1 MCQEIVSAVNMPIPR
16 YLSNSKIC
24 QKVPSSKLIFSMQ
37 YANNSID
44 LSIVFKK
51 KPLAYMRIYRHV
63 PKGMLVWLNM
73 RADSVPLHRSK
84 SRTYKLVDCIKDAK
98 FNNRGKLLQSVV
110 LHLRNKQ
117 LTKTNKARLSVVD
130 LRKYKAS
137 IYLEKAKFRGL
148 KVLNY
153 ILTTALTNV
162 TTITQRRMYEVA
174 VRPETQTWMGA
185 IIMKDLV
192 ECLTKTVYR
201 ADRFVG
207 TAEPSSTRSSQ
218 LGNGLCSGETDF
230 DHEAVQHYPYHVVTA
245 QSNHA
250 QESCG
255 AVGTAC
261 SKAEDVT
268 TQGQAGQA
276 QTLTRYLIDSCNA
289 DMPYKSGKIRKVQYS
304 VYSGLTAIRR
314 KTTTRHPHRTNDE

>member
-1 MCQEIVSAVNMPIPR
+1 MCQEIVSVNMPIPR

-24 QKVPSSKLIFSMQ
+24 QKVPSSKLIFYMQ
-37 YANNSID
+37 YANNSMD

-192 ECLTKTVYR
+192 ECL
-201 ADRFVG
+201 
-207 TAEPSSTRSSQ
+207 
-218 LGNGLCSGETDF
+218 
-230 DHEAVQHYPYHVVTA
+230 AVQQKQYTGQIVSWVLLNQVAREAHNLEMDYVVGKPILTMKQYNIIHTMLLRRNRIMLKNRVGQLA
-245 QSNHA
+245 LHA
-250 QESCG
+250 LRLKTLLRVPTQF
-255 AVGTAC
+255 
-261 SKAEDVT
+261 SKPNSMTFSMTFVA
-268 TQGQAGQA
+268 
-276 QTLTRYLIDSCNA
+276 LFPCML
-289 DMPYKSGKIRKVQYS
+289 K
-304 VYSGLTAIRR
+304 
-314 KTTTRHPHRTNDE
+314 